1 MIFFWGTHLTM
12 NVSQGPFPSSKN
24 WISSRIQLV
33 EEDCRRLINY
43 QDSDEDDIEDMED
56 AQVLL

>member
-1 MIFFWGTHLTM
+1 M
-12 NVSQGPFPSSKN
+12 
-24 WISSRIQLV
+24 

-43 QDSDEDDIEDMED
+43 QDADEHDIEDMED